1 MKENKSKLKMI
12 IESTNG
18 LKKYFVVAVITTIL
32 GIIFNYLTPQVIRIT
47 VDSIIGNTPFNLPSY
62 MLNTIDNLGGR
73 EFLRQNLYIPA
84 IVGVVFSVL
93 SGICNYFYKVY
104 MAKASDGTI
113 KNLRDKL
120 YSHISRLPFSW
131 HMKNPTG
138 DIIQRCTSDM
148 EVVKSFLGIQLL
160 EFIRIIFL
168 ITISLTLMFS
178 MNVKLS
184 LIAVAFILIVI
195 TYSVIFYSL
204 IQKKFKVADE
214 AEGELSALVQENFT
228 GVRVVRAFGRQ
239 SYEIERFDEKN
250 IGFSRLWIK
259 LGHVLSFYW
268 GIGDLFSGLQVMS
281 IVVFGCFETVSGAL
295 TLGEL
300 LAFIFYNSM
309 LVWPVRS
316 LGRIISEMGKAGVSI
331 NRIKEILDAEEEKDN
346 EDAITPDINGDIEFK
361 NVKFDYYGTKPVL
374 KDVSFKIKKGS
385 TFGILGGTGS
395 GKSTIVHLLNRLY
408 NLDENCGEILI
419 NGVNIK
425 NIKLDYLRHNIGV
438 VLQEPFLFSKT
449 IKQNINIAS
458 KIDEIEN
465 FESIKHV
472 SQVSHVH
479 ENILGFSKGYDT
491 IVGERG
497 VTLSGGQKQR
507 VAIARTLIKNSPVIV
522 FDDSLSAVDTE
533 TDAKIRQELKKH
545 VKDST
550 VIIISHRITTLMSCD
565 NIIVLDDGKVI
576 ESGNHESLIKTNGL
590 YKKVYDMQSSVE
602 SELTDTL
609 NEDTGGEK

>member
-1 MKENKSKLKMI
+1 MKENKSKVKMI
-12 IESTNG
+12 IEYTNG
-18 LKKYFVVAVITTIL
+18 LKKYFVIAVITTIL

-47 VDSIIGNTPFNLPSY
+47 VDSIIGNTPFNLPNY
-62 MLNTIDNLGGR
+62 ILNTIDNLGGR

-84 IVGVVFSVL
+84 TIGVVFSVL

-120 YSHISRLPFSW
+120 YNHISRLPFSW

-195 TYSVIFYSL
+195 AYSVIFYSL

-214 AEGELSALVQENFT
+214 AEGELSTLVQENFT

-533 TDAKIRQELKKH
+533 TDAKIRHELKTH

-602 SELTDTL
+602 NELIDTL

>member
-1 MKENKSKLKMI
+1 MKENKSKVKMI
-12 IESTNG
+12 IEYTNG
-18 LKKYFVVAVITTIL
+18 LKKYFVIAVITTIL

-84 IVGVVFSVL
+84 TIGVVFSVL

-120 YSHISRLPFSW
+120 YNHISRLPFSW

-195 TYSVIFYSL
+195 AYSVIFYSL

-214 AEGELSALVQENFT
+214 AEGELSTLVQENFT

-533 TDAKIRQELKKH
+533 TDAKIRHELKKH

-602 SELTDTL
+602 NELIDTL

>member
-1 MKENKSKLKMI
+1 MKENKSKVKMI
-12 IESTNG
+12 IEYTNG
-18 LKKYFVVAVITTIL
+18 LKKYFVIAVITTIL

-84 IVGVVFSVL
+84 TIGVVFSVL

-120 YSHISRLPFSW
+120 YNHISRLPFSW

-195 TYSVIFYSL
+195 AYSVIFYSL

-214 AEGELSALVQENFT
+214 AEGELSTLVQENFT

-425 NIKLDYLRHNIGV
+425 NIKLDYLRHNIGL

-533 TDAKIRQELKKH
+533 TDAKIRHELKKH

-602 SELTDTL
+602 NELIDTL

>member
-1 MKENKSKLKMI
+1 MKENKSKVKMI

-18 LKKYFVVAVITTIL
+18 LKKYFVIAVITTIL

-47 VDSIIGNTPFNLPSY
+47 VDSIIGNTQFNLPSY

-84 IVGVVFSVL
+84 TIGVVFSVL

-533 TDAKIRQELKKH
+533 TDAKIRHELKKH

-565 NIIVLDDGKVI
+565 NIIVLDDGKVV

-602 SELTDTL
+602 NELIDTL

>member
-1 MKENKSKLKMI
+1 MKENKSKVKMI
-12 IESTNG
+12 IEFTNG
-18 LKKYFVVAVITTIL
+18 LKKYFVIAVITTIL

-73 EFLRQNLYIPA
+73 EFLRQNLYITA
-84 IVGVVFSVL
+84 TIGVVFSVL

-168 ITISLTLMFS
+168 ITISFTLMFS

-214 AEGELSALVQENFT
+214 AEGELSTLVQENFT

-395 GKSTIVHLLNRLY
+395 GKSTIVYLLNRLY

-533 TDAKIRQELKKH
+533 TDAKIRHELKKH

-565 NIIVLDDGKVI
+565 NIIVLDDGKVV

-602 SELTDTL
+602 NELIDTL

>member
-18 LKKYFVVAVITTIL
+18 LKKYFVIAVITTIL

-84 IVGVVFSVL
+84 TIGVVFSVL

-331 NRIKEILDAEEEKDN
+331 NRIKEILDAKEERDN

-533 TDAKIRQELKKH
+533 TDAKIRHELKKH

-565 NIIVLDDGKVI
+565 NIIVLDDGKII
-576 ESGNHESLIKTNGL
+576 ESGNHKSLIKTNGL

-609 NEDTGGEK
+609 NEDVGGEK

>member
-1 MKENKSKLKMI
+1 MKENKSKVKMI
-12 IESTNG
+12 IEYTNG
-18 LKKYFVVAVITTIL
+18 LKKYFVIAVITTIL

-47 VDSIIGNTPFNLPSY
+47 VDSIIGNTPFNLPNY
-62 MLNTIDNLGGR
+62 ILNTIDNLGGR

-84 IVGVVFSVL
+84 TIGVVFSVL

-120 YSHISRLPFSW
+120 YNHISRLPFSW

-195 TYSVIFYSL
+195 AYSVIFYSL

-214 AEGELSALVQENFT
+214 AEGELSTLVQENFT

-533 TDAKIRQELKKH
+533 TDAKIRHELKKH

-602 SELTDTL
+602 NELIDTL

>member
-1 MKENKSKLKMI
+1 MKENKSKVKMI
-12 IESTNG
+12 IEYTNG
-18 LKKYFVVAVITTIL
+18 LKKYFVIAVITTIL

-47 VDSIIGNTPFNLPSY
+47 VDSIIGNTPFNLPNY
-62 MLNTIDNLGGR
+62 ILNTIDNLGGR

-84 IVGVVFSVL
+84 TIGVVFSVL

-120 YSHISRLPFSW
+120 YNHISRLPFSW

-195 TYSVIFYSL
+195 AYSVIFYSL

-214 AEGELSALVQENFT
+214 AEGELSTLVQENFT

-533 TDAKIRQELKKH
+533 TDAKIRHELKKH

-576 ESGNHESLIKTNGL
+576 ESGNHESLIKINGL

-602 SELTDTL
+602 NELIDTL

>member
-1 MKENKSKLKMI
+1 MKENKIKAKMI
-12 IESTNG
+12 IESTYG
-18 LKKYFVVAVITTIL
+18 LKKYFIIAVITTIL
-32 GIIFNYLTPQVIRIT
+32 GIGFNYLTPQIIRIT
-47 VDSIIGNTPFNLPSY
+47 VDSIIGNMPFNLPSY
-62 MLNTIDNLGGR
+62 MLNIIDNLGGR

-84 IVGVVFSVL
+84 IIGVLFSIL

-148 EVVKSFLGIQLL
+148 EVVKSFLGNQLL

-195 TYSVIFYSL
+195 TYSIIFYSL
-204 IQKKFKVADE
+204 IQKRFKVADE
-214 AEGELSALVQENFT
+214 AEGELSSLVQENFT

-259 LGHVLSFYW
+259 LGHVLSVYW

-331 NRIKEILDAEEEKDN
+331 NRIGEILDAEEEKDSEN
-346 EDAITPDINGDIEFK
+346 AITPDMKGDIEFK

-374 KDVSFKIKKGS
+374 KDVSFKIQKGS

-408 NLDENCGEILI
+408 NLDENSGEILI

-458 KIDEIEN
+458 KINEYEN
-465 FESIKHV
+465 FEAIKHV

-479 ENILGFSKGYDT
+479 ENILGFNKGYET

-507 VAIARTLIKNSPVIV
+507 VAIARTLIKNSKVIV

-533 TDAKIRQELKKH
+533 TDAKIRHELKTH

-565 NIIVLDDGKVI
+565 NIIVLDDGKII
-576 ESGNHESLIKTNGL
+576 ESGNHESLIKTNGV

-602 SELTDTL
+602 SELTDTF
-609 NEDTGGEK
+609 NEDVGGEK

>member
-1 MKENKSKLKMI
+1 MKENKSKVKMI
-12 IESTNG
+12 IEYTNG
-18 LKKYFVVAVITTIL
+18 LKKYFVIAVITTIL

-47 VDSIIGNTPFNLPSY
+47 VDSIIGNTPFNLPNY
-62 MLNTIDNLGGR
+62 ILNTIDNLGGR

-84 IVGVVFSVL
+84 TIGVVFSVL

-120 YSHISRLPFSW
+120 YNHISRLPFSW

-195 TYSVIFYSL
+195 AYSLIFYSL

-214 AEGELSALVQENFT
+214 AEGELSTLVQENFT

-533 TDAKIRQELKKH
+533 TDAKIRHELKKH

-565 NIIVLDDGKVI
+565 NIIVLDDGKVV

-602 SELTDTL
+602 NELIDTL